1 MKDLNKLAVTH
12 SWDLGILETSFEIWE
27 TLSNK
32 QKDNWV
38 ENKHMELVTPEVGNE
53 DTHTNSKIFT
63 YVHTQSTELLKTK
76 IFGVHCELLDI
87 GVMEDNSDF

>member
-1 MKDLNKLAVTH
+1 
-12 SWDLGILETSFEIWE
+12 
-27 TLSNK
+27 
-32 QKDNWV
+32 
-38 ENKHMELVTPEVGNE
+38 MELVTPEVGNE

-63 YVHTQSTELLKTK
+63 YVHRQSTELLKTK